1 MQRIKSNPSSENHIS
16 QNVESI
22 SLLSIYLCATGV
34 KTETTS
40 NAIKEK
46 MYCFLSVVACSE
58 LVFGDAPELTLRGV
72 ALCTFHATTA
82 AVL

>member
-1 MQRIKSNPSSENHIS
+1 
-16 QNVESI
+16 
-22 SLLSIYLCATGV
+22 
-34 KTETTS
+34 
-40 NAIKEK
+40 